1 MNYLP
6 NTIIRKF
13 ACDSLHLPILNCER
27 IDKWLGF
34 LCEPCFI
41 YYHCSLQLRLWMHY
55 IYNKHSLSL
64 QQHFLLVSGVLLMEN
79 GKNCF
84 TMPVCD
90 RWLYLLCR
98 SEREDG
104 LRDGEM
110 KPIISAKHT
119 PQASRAG
126 ELDTIF
132 NIRSFWEINTLM
144 YRVFSLHLLGWM

>member
-6 NTIIRKF
+6 HTIIRKF

-98 SEREDG
+98 SERRGRIEG
-104 LRDGEM
+104 WRDETN
-110 KPIISAKHT
+110 HFCQT
-119 PQASRAG
+119 YASSQQSRR
-126 ELDTIF
+126 T
-132 NIRSFWEINTLM
+132 
-144 YRVFSLHLLGWM
+144 

>member
-1 MNYLP
+1 MTFCVNLASF
-6 NTIIRKF
+6 TIT
-13 ACDSLHLPILNCER
+13 A
-27 IDKWLGF
+27 
-34 LCEPCFI
+34 
-41 YYHCSLQLRLWMHY
+41 RLWMHY
-55 IYNKHSLSL
+55 ICYNTFYFSP
-64 QQHFLLVSGVLLMEN
+64 QHFLLGSGVLLMEN

-84 TMPVCD
+84 RMPVCD

-98 SEREDG
+98 SESEDG

-132 NIRSFWEINTLM
+132 DIRSFWEINTLM
-144 YRVFSLHLLGWM
+144 HRVFSLHLLGWM